1 MADSVKWVWHPSF
14 KWSRIH
20 QLSLFVVAEVDVYLS
35 CQAALCHAHLHS
47 SLSCLQTHSLNL
59 GIYLS
64 WEISSPSDMSVLQ
77 TWILISNSLTLE
89 HSPVGSRRMF
99 SHHSS
104 DGAYRCQTLTRL
116 WSYNKWELC
125 DWKYKVMWQIAI
137 MMMIWNVFADKW
149 LRLINRLWRITR
161 TTSAAGM
168 IPCMRF
174 A

>member
-1 MADSVKWVWHPSF
+1 MPPNTLSQFGGLF
-14 KWSRIH
+14 K
-20 QLSLFVVAEVDVYLS
+20 
-35 CQAALCHAHLHS
+35 
-47 SLSCLQTHSLNL
+47 L
-59 GIYLS
+59 GNFL
-64 WEISSPSDMSVLQ
+64 SPSDMSVLQ

-137 MMMIWNVFADKW
+137 MMMIWNVFADKCVW
-149 LRLINRLWRITR
+149 LTGCEESLEPHQQLGWYRAWGLHKVLSNSFWRTDCVI
-161 TTSAAGM
+161 AE
-168 IPCMRF
+168 CKF
-174 A
+174 

>member
-1 MADSVKWVWHPSF
+1 MCISVVKQHSVMRIYIARSRASKHTLSIWGSIGDLF
-14 KWSRIH
+14 K
-20 QLSLFVVAEVDVYLS
+20 
-35 CQAALCHAHLHS
+35 
-47 SLSCLQTHSLNL
+47 L
-59 GIYLS
+59 GNFL
-64 WEISSPSDMSVLQ
+64 SPSDMSVLQ

-89 HSPVGSRRMF
+89 HSPVRSRRMF

-104 DGAYRCQTLTRL
+104 DGAYRCQTLSRL